1 MIIFAILLKIVIDN
15 RSKYGD
21 NSEEKRDRMTRE
33 AGLKETW
40 KIRKSRAADLLFGK
54 VENL

>member
-1 MIIFAILLKIVIDN
+1 MIIFAIFLKIVIDN

-21 NSEEKRDRMTRE
+21 NSEEKRDRMTRVTE
-33 AGLKETW
+33 LMGTEDQ
-40 KIRKSRAADLLFGK
+40 KIPSSGSAFWK